1 MPSPIVTLKRN
12 KDDVKLLAGNSET
25 FACQVAKHRDID
37 TDVNVSLIWLR
48 ELHGKLPEM
57 VHTEHIKI
65 EGNLKIL
72 FQKYTVKRLNS
83 LYKSIICK
91 SYLYSVD
98 ERYIWRSE
106 ESNQSVSLDVQGMRL
121 HVLNTPLIN
130 FLFFAGVTL
139 SINDVVVKSSTVTS
153 VLIKD
158 LQTAK
163 CHSDSEEANRQL
175 EWRFPNGT
183 LVQEDGAMV
192 ATMHDSHVTLS
203 RADDSSSVPLGQYC
217 CLAQDAR
224 GDSHT
229 LCVNITESRQ
239 HTSRGQCL
247 YHDYI
252 IYLRNEPLFDK
263 IFFSVPAFKE
273 L

>member
-12 KDDVKLLAGNSET
+12 NDDVKLLAGNSET

-57 VHTEHIKI
+57 LHIEHIKI
-65 EGNLKIL
+65 EGNLKIQ

-106 ESNQSVSLDVQGMRL
+106 ESNQSVSIDVQGMRL

-130 FLFFAGVTL
+130 FLSF
-139 SINDVVVKSSTVTS
+139 
-153 VLIKD
+153 
-158 LQTAK
+158 LQ
-163 CHSDSEEANRQL
+163 E
-175 EWRFPNGT
+175 
-183 LVQEDGAMV
+183 
-192 ATMHDSHVTLS
+192 
-203 RADDSSSVPLGQYC
+203 
-217 CLAQDAR
+217 
-224 GDSHT
+224 
-229 LCVNITESRQ
+229 
-239 HTSRGQCL
+239 
-247 YHDYI
+247 
-252 IYLRNEPLFDK
+252 
-263 IFFSVPAFKE
+263 
-273 L
+273 